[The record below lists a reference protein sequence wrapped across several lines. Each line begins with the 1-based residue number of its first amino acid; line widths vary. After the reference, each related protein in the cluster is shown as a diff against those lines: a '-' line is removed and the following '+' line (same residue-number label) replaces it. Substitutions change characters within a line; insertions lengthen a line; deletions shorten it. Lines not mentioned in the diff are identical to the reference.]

1 MKEYMHIPALDE
13 DTLAWNLIALA
24 MSSVA
29 DLCIIPMQDYLC
41 LDERARINKPS
52 TLGGNWVWR
61 MQENAFTG
69 ELAGEIR
76 HMTELY
82 GR

>member
-1 MKEYMHIPALDE
+1 M
-13 DTLAWNLIALA
+13 A

-29 DLCIIPMQDYLC
+29 DLCVIPMQDYLN
-41 LDERARINKPS
+41 LGSGARINIPS

-61 MQENAFTG
+61 MKKGQFDKATVKEIARVTG
-69 ELAGEIR
+69 
-76 HMTELY
+76 LY